1 MTTEQPQVKR
11 DGCYTLAESA
21 RLMACDTRTLYKY
34 AGRFGITPGTNKVN
48 GRPYFKGDQLLRIW
62 RATY

>member
-1 MTTEQPQVKR
+1 MTTEQPKVQR
-11 DGCYTLAESA
+11 DGRYSLAESA
-21 RLMACDTRTLYKY
+21 RLMDCDTRTLHKY
-34 AGRFGITPGTNKVN
+34 AAYFGIAPGTNKVN

>member
-1 MTTEQPQVKR
+1 MTTEQPNVSR
-11 DGCYTLAESA
+11 EGRYTLAQSA
-21 RLMACDTRTLYKY
+21 RLMDCDTRTLHKY
-34 AGRFGITPGTNKVN
+34 AARFGIAPGTNKVN